1 MKMPASDRRV
11 MRTAEN
17 AAFLSLALILSF
29 VESFLPAAVL
39 PLPGFKIG
47 LANLAILAVFY
58 RTHRLADTAV
68 LSLSRC
74 LITFFLFGSVTSL
87 LFSLCGG
94 AMVLGMLLFLKL
106 LRVRGLSFIGVS
118 VLCAAAHNL
127 GQLLA
132 AVVLT
137 GTAVLAYTPALFAAS
152 ALYGTVNGIILNQM
166 PEFITKKP

>member
-1 MKMPASDRRV
+1 
-11 MRTAEN
+11 
-17 AAFLSLALILSF
+17 
-29 VESFLPAAVL
+29 
-39 PLPGFKIG
+39 
-47 LANLAILAVFY
+47 
-58 RTHRLADTAV
+58 
-68 LSLSRC
+68 
-74 LITFFLFGSVTSL
+74 
-87 LFSLCGG
+87 
-94 AMVLGMLLFLKL
+94 MVLGMLLFLKL

-152 ALYGTVNGIILNQM
+152 ALYGTVNGVILNQM

>member
-1 MKMPASDRRV
+1 MRV
-11 MRTAEN
+11 AEN

-29 VESFLPAAVL
+29 VESFLPAALL

-58 RTHRLADTAV
+58 RTHSPANTAV
-68 LSLSRC
+68 LSLCRC
-74 LITFFLFGSVTSL
+74 LITFFLFGNATSL

-94 AMVLGMLLFLKL
+94 AMVIGMLFLLKRL
-106 LRVRGLSFIGVS
+106 SGLSFIGVS

-127 GQLLA
+127 GQLIA
-132 AVVLT
+132 AVCLT

-152 ALYGTVNGIILNQM
+152 ALYGTVNGVILNRL
-166 PEFITKKP
+166 PEFITKQS